1 MVHALSI
8 AGDVFWI
15 LALALMASFTLAAWK
30 RIPAG
35 SAVPVLWKDKT
46 VTARAPRVVALLTLP
61 VLAFAIGIWLKL
73 ESRGVD
79 LDLQGAIIGLL
90 VRVTLA
96 PLFALL
102 HIGRTHRTLAIME
115 AEGTLGPAR

>member
-30 RIPAG
+30 RIPAAVG
-35 SAVPVLWKDKT
+35 VPVLWKGMTAT
-46 VTARAPRVVALLTLP
+46 VRAPRVVALLTLP
-61 VLAFAIGIWLKL
+61 LIAFAIGVWLKV

-79 LDLQGAIIGLL
+79 LDLTGAIIGLL
-90 VRVTLA
+90 VRITLA

-102 HIGRTHRTLAIME
+102 HIGRVHKALAIMD
-115 AEGTLGPAR
+115 AEDSLGPAR